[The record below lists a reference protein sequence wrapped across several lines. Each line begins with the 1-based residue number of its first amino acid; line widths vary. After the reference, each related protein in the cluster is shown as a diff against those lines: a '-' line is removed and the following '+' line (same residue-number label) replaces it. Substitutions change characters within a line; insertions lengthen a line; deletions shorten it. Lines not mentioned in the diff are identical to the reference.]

1 MKRII
6 GSSLFVAPAFAS
18 ASLFLLPAEFDF
30 GEVTEIE
37 RPVLTAT
44 LRNDGDRMVRV
55 TDVIRT

>member
-1 MKRII
+1 M
-6 GSSLFVAPAFAS
+6 FVAPAFAS